1 MKYKVIPKSGMAI
14 LKKNSRI
21 HAIIGEN
28 VLFKQANEYIDSHY
42 MFEFLEISKP
52 RDKHLE
58 TDVLGN
64 RIFLDKDDSG
74 EYKISGDIVNKI
86 KVIRFNEGMLRKV
99 CKFLKFL
106 KN

>member
-14 LKKNSRI
+14 LEENSRI

-42 MFEFLEISKP
+42 KFEFLEISKP

-64 RIFLDKDDSG
+64 RIFLDKDDLG

-86 KVIRFNEGMLRKV
+86 KVIRFNDMKKR
-99 CKFLKFL
+99 
-106 KN
+106 

>member
-64 RIFLDKDDSG
+64 RIFLDKDDSE

-86 KVIRFNEGMLRKV
+86 KVIIFNDMKKR
-99 CKFLKFL
+99 
-106 KN
+106 